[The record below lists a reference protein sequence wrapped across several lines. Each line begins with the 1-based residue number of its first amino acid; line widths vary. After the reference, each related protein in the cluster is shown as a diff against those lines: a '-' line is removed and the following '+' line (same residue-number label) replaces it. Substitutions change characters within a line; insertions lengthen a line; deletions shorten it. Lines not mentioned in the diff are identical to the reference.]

1 MLCKKCGTE
10 NPDGAKYCSKC
21 GKALNEKSTAKKNRE
36 KGIVL
41 ALCVIVAVVLLVYT
55 LGGRSYKK
63 TIDTFVTSQF
73 AVDAQSIVELL
84 PEKVLDKEL
93 EETGY
98 SKTELVEETND
109 SLKKQVDYIDQY
121 LGDDWKLSYKMT
133 NVEDVTGDDLN
144 DLKSNYEDINAL
156 LEQCGKQIVDRE
168 ITKGYVCGLTK
179 GVIPKPRTED
189 IVPAIE
195 KWAVFTYAKLLAE
208 QIFVPIT
215 TEDKNLMY
223 APFQCIAQ
231 YFLSKGYGGIVYS
244 STVFP
249 EGKNV
254 VLFDKIAAHLY
265 GAIRQIVIDF

>member
-144 DLKSNYEDINAL
+144 DLKSNYEDINEKVSAAKTVEVEFTL
-156 LEQCGKQIVDRE
+156 KGDDTEISNSLEVSVIKVDRSWYLDLY
-168 ITKGYVCGLTK
+168 TMG
-179 GVIPKPRTED
+179 
-189 IVPAIE
+189 
-195 KWAVFTYAKLLAE
+195 
-208 QIFVPIT
+208 
-215 TEDKNLMY
+215 NL
-223 APFQCIAQ
+223 F
-231 YFLSKGYGGIVYS
+231 
-244 STVFP
+244 
-249 EGKNV
+249 
-254 VLFDKIAAHLY
+254 
-265 GAIRQIVIDF
+265 

>member
-10 NPDGAKYCSKC
+10 NPDGAKYCSKF

-144 DLKSNYEDINAL
+144 DLKSNYEDINVKVSAAKTVEVEFTL
-156 LEQCGKQIVDRE
+156 KGDETEISNSLEVSVIKVDRSWYLDLY
-168 ITKGYVCGLTK
+168 TMG
-179 GVIPKPRTED
+179 
-189 IVPAIE
+189 
-195 KWAVFTYAKLLAE
+195 
-208 QIFVPIT
+208 
-215 TEDKNLMY
+215 NL
-223 APFQCIAQ
+223 F
-231 YFLSKGYGGIVYS
+231 
-244 STVFP
+244 
-249 EGKNV
+249 
-254 VLFDKIAAHLY
+254 
-265 GAIRQIVIDF
+265 

>member
-84 PEKVLDKEL
+84 PEKVVDKAL

-98 SKTELVEETND
+98 SKTELVDEAND

-144 DLKSNYEDINAL
+144 DLKSNYEDINVKVSAAKTVEVEFTL
-156 LEQCGKQIVDRE
+156 KGDETEVSNSLEISVIKVDRSWYLDLY
-168 ITKGYVCGLTK
+168 TMG
-179 GVIPKPRTED
+179 
-189 IVPAIE
+189 
-195 KWAVFTYAKLLAE
+195 
-208 QIFVPIT
+208 
-215 TEDKNLMY
+215 NL
-223 APFQCIAQ
+223 F
-231 YFLSKGYGGIVYS
+231 
-244 STVFP
+244 
-249 EGKNV
+249 
-254 VLFDKIAAHLY
+254 
-265 GAIRQIVIDF
+265 

>member
-55 LGGRSYKK
+55 LGGRSYEK

-144 DLKSNYEDINAL
+144 DLKSNYEDINVKVSAAKTVEVEFTL
-156 LEQCGKQIVDRE
+156 KGDETEISNSLEVSVIKVDRSWYLDLY
-168 ITKGYVCGLTK
+168 TMG
-179 GVIPKPRTED
+179 
-189 IVPAIE
+189 
-195 KWAVFTYAKLLAE
+195 
-208 QIFVPIT
+208 
-215 TEDKNLMY
+215 NL
-223 APFQCIAQ
+223 F
-231 YFLSKGYGGIVYS
+231 
-244 STVFP
+244 
-249 EGKNV
+249 
-254 VLFDKIAAHLY
+254 
-265 GAIRQIVIDF
+265 

>member
-109 SLKKQVDYIDQY
+109 FLKKQVDYIDQY

-144 DLKSNYEDINAL
+144 DLKSNYEDINVKVSAAKTVEVEFTL
-156 LEQCGKQIVDRE
+156 KVDETEISNSLEVSVIKVDRSWYLDLY
-168 ITKGYVCGLTK
+168 TMG
-179 GVIPKPRTED
+179 
-189 IVPAIE
+189 
-195 KWAVFTYAKLLAE
+195 
-208 QIFVPIT
+208 
-215 TEDKNLMY
+215 NL
-223 APFQCIAQ
+223 F
-231 YFLSKGYGGIVYS
+231 
-244 STVFP
+244 
-249 EGKNV
+249 
-254 VLFDKIAAHLY
+254 
-265 GAIRQIVIDF
+265 

>member
-1 MLCKKCGTE
+1 MYKRQ
-10 NPDGAKYCSKC
+10 KYCSKC

-144 DLKSNYEDINAL
+144 DLKSNYEDINVKVSAAKTVEVEFTL
-156 LEQCGKQIVDRE
+156 KGDETEISNSLEVSVIKVDRSWYLDLY
-168 ITKGYVCGLTK
+168 TMG
-179 GVIPKPRTED
+179 
-189 IVPAIE
+189 
-195 KWAVFTYAKLLAE
+195 
-208 QIFVPIT
+208 
-215 TEDKNLMY
+215 NL
-223 APFQCIAQ
+223 F
-231 YFLSKGYGGIVYS
+231 
-244 STVFP
+244 
-249 EGKNV
+249 
-254 VLFDKIAAHLY
+254 
-265 GAIRQIVIDF
+265 

>member
-98 SKTELVEETND
+98 SKTELLEETND

-133 NVEDVTGDDLN
+133 NVEDVTGDDLD
-144 DLKSNYEDINAL
+144 DLKSNYEDINVKVSAAKTVEVEFTL
-156 LEQCGKQIVDRE
+156 KGDETEISNSLEVSVIKVDRSWYLDLY
-168 ITKGYVCGLTK
+168 TMG
-179 GVIPKPRTED
+179 
-189 IVPAIE
+189 
-195 KWAVFTYAKLLAE
+195 
-208 QIFVPIT
+208 
-215 TEDKNLMY
+215 NL
-223 APFQCIAQ
+223 F
-231 YFLSKGYGGIVYS
+231 
-244 STVFP
+244 
-249 EGKNV
+249 
-254 VLFDKIAAHLY
+254 
-265 GAIRQIVIDF
+265 

>member
-144 DLKSNYEDINAL
+144 DLKSNYEDINVKVSAAKTVEVEFTL
-156 LEQCGKQIVDRE
+156 KGDETEISNSLEVSVIKVDRSWYLDLY
-168 ITKGYVCGLTK
+168 TMG
-179 GVIPKPRTED
+179 
-189 IVPAIE
+189 
-195 KWAVFTYAKLLAE
+195 
-208 QIFVPIT
+208 
-215 TEDKNLMY
+215 NL
-223 APFQCIAQ
+223 F
-231 YFLSKGYGGIVYS
+231 
-244 STVFP
+244 
-249 EGKNV
+249 
-254 VLFDKIAAHLY
+254 
-265 GAIRQIVIDF
+265 

>member
-84 PEKVLDKEL
+84 PEKVVDKAL

-98 SKTELVEETND
+98 SKTELVDEAND

-133 NVEDVTGDDLN
+133 NVEDVTDDDLD
-144 DLKSNYEDINAL
+144 DLKSNYEDINVKVSAAKTVEVEFTL
-156 LEQCGKQIVDRE
+156 KGDETEVSNSLEISVIKVDRSWYLDLY
-168 ITKGYVCGLTK
+168 TMG
-179 GVIPKPRTED
+179 
-189 IVPAIE
+189 
-195 KWAVFTYAKLLAE
+195 
-208 QIFVPIT
+208 
-215 TEDKNLMY
+215 NL
-223 APFQCIAQ
+223 F
-231 YFLSKGYGGIVYS
+231 
-244 STVFP
+244 
-249 EGKNV
+249 
-254 VLFDKIAAHLY
+254 
-265 GAIRQIVIDF
+265 

>member
-98 SKTELVEETND
+98 SKTELVDEAND
-109 SLKKQVDYIDQY
+109 SLKKQVDSLDQY

-144 DLKSNYEDINAL
+144 DLKSNYEDINVKVSAAKTVEVEFTL
-156 LEQCGKQIVDRE
+156 KGDETEVSNSLEISVIKVDRSWYLDLY
-168 ITKGYVCGLTK
+168 TMG
-179 GVIPKPRTED
+179 
-189 IVPAIE
+189 
-195 KWAVFTYAKLLAE
+195 
-208 QIFVPIT
+208 
-215 TEDKNLMY
+215 NL
-223 APFQCIAQ
+223 F
-231 YFLSKGYGGIVYS
+231 
-244 STVFP
+244 
-249 EGKNV
+249 
-254 VLFDKIAAHLY
+254 
-265 GAIRQIVIDF
+265 

>member
-144 DLKSNYEDINAL
+144 DFKSNYEDINVKVSAAKTVEVEFTL
-156 LEQCGKQIVDRE
+156 KGDETEISNSLEVSVIKVDRSWYLDLY
-168 ITKGYVCGLTK
+168 TMG
-179 GVIPKPRTED
+179 
-189 IVPAIE
+189 
-195 KWAVFTYAKLLAE
+195 
-208 QIFVPIT
+208 
-215 TEDKNLMY
+215 NL
-223 APFQCIAQ
+223 F
-231 YFLSKGYGGIVYS
+231 
-244 STVFP
+244 
-249 EGKNV
+249 
-254 VLFDKIAAHLY
+254 
-265 GAIRQIVIDF
+265 

>member
-144 DLKSNYEDINAL
+144 DLKSNYEDINVKVSAAKTVEVEFTLKGDETEISNL
-156 LEQCGKQIVDRE
+156 LEVSVIKVDRSWYLDLY
-168 ITKGYVCGLTK
+168 TMG
-179 GVIPKPRTED
+179 
-189 IVPAIE
+189 
-195 KWAVFTYAKLLAE
+195 
-208 QIFVPIT
+208 
-215 TEDKNLMY
+215 NL
-223 APFQCIAQ
+223 F
-231 YFLSKGYGGIVYS
+231 
-244 STVFP
+244 
-249 EGKNV
+249 
-254 VLFDKIAAHLY
+254 
-265 GAIRQIVIDF
+265 

>member
-144 DLKSNYEDINAL
+144 DLKSNYEDINVKVSAAKTVEVEFTL
-156 LEQCGKQIVDRE
+156 KGDETEISNSLEVSVIKVDCSWYLDLY
-168 ITKGYVCGLTK
+168 TMG
-179 GVIPKPRTED
+179 
-189 IVPAIE
+189 
-195 KWAVFTYAKLLAE
+195 
-208 QIFVPIT
+208 
-215 TEDKNLMY
+215 NL
-223 APFQCIAQ
+223 F
-231 YFLSKGYGGIVYS
+231 
-244 STVFP
+244 
-249 EGKNV
+249 
-254 VLFDKIAAHLY
+254 
-265 GAIRQIVIDF
+265 

>member
-109 SLKKQVDYIDQY
+109 FLKKQVDYIDQY

-144 DLKSNYEDINAL
+144 DLKSNYEDINVKVSAAKTVEVEFTL
-156 LEQCGKQIVDRE
+156 KGDETEISNSLEVSVIRVDRSWYLDLY
-168 ITKGYVCGLTK
+168 TMG
-179 GVIPKPRTED
+179 
-189 IVPAIE
+189 
-195 KWAVFTYAKLLAE
+195 
-208 QIFVPIT
+208 
-215 TEDKNLMY
+215 NL
-223 APFQCIAQ
+223 F
-231 YFLSKGYGGIVYS
+231 
-244 STVFP
+244 
-249 EGKNV
+249 
-254 VLFDKIAAHLY
+254 
-265 GAIRQIVIDF
+265 

>member
-144 DLKSNYEDINAL
+144 DLKSNYEDIKVKLSAAKTVEVEFTLKGDETEISNS
-156 LEQCGKQIVDRE
+156 LEVSVIKVDRSWYLDLY
-168 ITKGYVCGLTK
+168 TMG
-179 GVIPKPRTED
+179 
-189 IVPAIE
+189 
-195 KWAVFTYAKLLAE
+195 
-208 QIFVPIT
+208 
-215 TEDKNLMY
+215 NL
-223 APFQCIAQ
+223 F
-231 YFLSKGYGGIVYS
+231 
-244 STVFP
+244 
-249 EGKNV
+249 
-254 VLFDKIAAHLY
+254 
-265 GAIRQIVIDF
+265 

>member
-98 SKTELVEETND
+98 SKTDLVEETND

-144 DLKSNYEDINAL
+144 DLKSNYEDINVKVSAAKTVEVEFTL
-156 LEQCGKQIVDRE
+156 KGDETEISNSLEVSVIKVDRSWYLDLY
-168 ITKGYVCGLTK
+168 TMG
-179 GVIPKPRTED
+179 
-189 IVPAIE
+189 
-195 KWAVFTYAKLLAE
+195 
-208 QIFVPIT
+208 
-215 TEDKNLMY
+215 NL
-223 APFQCIAQ
+223 F
-231 YFLSKGYGGIVYS
+231 
-244 STVFP
+244 
-249 EGKNV
+249 
-254 VLFDKIAAHLY
+254 
-265 GAIRQIVIDF
+265 

>member
-144 DLKSNYEDINAL
+144 DLKSNYEDINVKVSAAKTVEVEFTL
-156 LEQCGKQIVDRE
+156 KGDETEISNSLEVSVIKVDLSWYLDLY
-168 ITKGYVCGLTK
+168 TMG
-179 GVIPKPRTED
+179 
-189 IVPAIE
+189 
-195 KWAVFTYAKLLAE
+195 
-208 QIFVPIT
+208 
-215 TEDKNLMY
+215 NL
-223 APFQCIAQ
+223 F
-231 YFLSKGYGGIVYS
+231 
-244 STVFP
+244 
-249 EGKNV
+249 
-254 VLFDKIAAHLY
+254 
-265 GAIRQIVIDF
+265 

>member
-1 MLCKKCGTE
+1 MLCKKYGTE

-144 DLKSNYEDINAL
+144 DLKSNYEDINVKVSAAKTEEVEFTL
-156 LEQCGKQIVDRE
+156 KGDETEISNSLEVSVIKVDRSWYLDLY
-168 ITKGYVCGLTK
+168 TMG
-179 GVIPKPRTED
+179 
-189 IVPAIE
+189 
-195 KWAVFTYAKLLAE
+195 
-208 QIFVPIT
+208 
-215 TEDKNLMY
+215 NL
-223 APFQCIAQ
+223 F
-231 YFLSKGYGGIVYS
+231 
-244 STVFP
+244 
-249 EGKNV
+249 
-254 VLFDKIAAHLY
+254 
-265 GAIRQIVIDF
+265 

>member
-144 DLKSNYEDINAL
+144 DLKSNYEDINVKVSAAKTVEVEFTL
-156 LEQCGKQIVDRE
+156 KGDETEISNTLEVSVIKVDRSWYLDLY
-168 ITKGYVCGLTK
+168 TMG
-179 GVIPKPRTED
+179 
-189 IVPAIE
+189 
-195 KWAVFTYAKLLAE
+195 
-208 QIFVPIT
+208 
-215 TEDKNLMY
+215 NL
-223 APFQCIAQ
+223 F
-231 YFLSKGYGGIVYS
+231 
-244 STVFP
+244 
-249 EGKNV
+249 
-254 VLFDKIAAHLY
+254 
-265 GAIRQIVIDF
+265 

>member
-144 DLKSNYEDINAL
+144 DLKSNYEDINVKVSAAKTVEVEFTL
-156 LEQCGKQIVDRE
+156 KGDETEISNSLEVSVIKVDHSWYLDLY
-168 ITKGYVCGLTK
+168 TMG
-179 GVIPKPRTED
+179 
-189 IVPAIE
+189 
-195 KWAVFTYAKLLAE
+195 
-208 QIFVPIT
+208 
-215 TEDKNLMY
+215 NL
-223 APFQCIAQ
+223 F
-231 YFLSKGYGGIVYS
+231 
-244 STVFP
+244 
-249 EGKNV
+249 
-254 VLFDKIAAHLY
+254 
-265 GAIRQIVIDF
+265 

>member
-109 SLKKQVDYIDQY
+109 FLKKQVDYIDQY

-144 DLKSNYEDINAL
+144 DLKSNYEDINVKVSAAKTVEVEFTL
-156 LEQCGKQIVDRE
+156 KGDEIEISNSLEVSVIKVDRSWYLDLY
-168 ITKGYVCGLTK
+168 TMG
-179 GVIPKPRTED
+179 
-189 IVPAIE
+189 
-195 KWAVFTYAKLLAE
+195 
-208 QIFVPIT
+208 
-215 TEDKNLMY
+215 NL
-223 APFQCIAQ
+223 F
-231 YFLSKGYGGIVYS
+231 
-244 STVFP
+244 
-249 EGKNV
+249 
-254 VLFDKIAAHLY
+254 
-265 GAIRQIVIDF
+265 

>member
-55 LGGRSYKK
+55 LGGRTYKK

-144 DLKSNYEDINAL
+144 DLKSNYEDINVKVSAAKTVEVEFTL
-156 LEQCGKQIVDRE
+156 KGDETEISNSLEVSVIKVDRSWYLDLY
-168 ITKGYVCGLTK
+168 TMG
-179 GVIPKPRTED
+179 
-189 IVPAIE
+189 
-195 KWAVFTYAKLLAE
+195 
-208 QIFVPIT
+208 
-215 TEDKNLMY
+215 NL
-223 APFQCIAQ
+223 F
-231 YFLSKGYGGIVYS
+231 
-244 STVFP
+244 
-249 EGKNV
+249 
-254 VLFDKIAAHLY
+254 
-265 GAIRQIVIDF
+265 

>member
-121 LGDDWKLSYKMT
+121 LGDDLKLSYKMT

-144 DLKSNYEDINAL
+144 DLKSNYEDINVKVSAAKTVEVEFTL
-156 LEQCGKQIVDRE
+156 KGDETEISNSLEVSVIKVDRSWYLDLY
-168 ITKGYVCGLTK
+168 TMG
-179 GVIPKPRTED
+179 
-189 IVPAIE
+189 
-195 KWAVFTYAKLLAE
+195 
-208 QIFVPIT
+208 
-215 TEDKNLMY
+215 NL
-223 APFQCIAQ
+223 F
-231 YFLSKGYGGIVYS
+231 
-244 STVFP
+244 
-249 EGKNV
+249 
-254 VLFDKIAAHLY
+254 
-265 GAIRQIVIDF
+265 

>member
-133 NVEDVTGDDLN
+133 NVEDVTVDDLN
-144 DLKSNYEDINAL
+144 DLKSNYEDINVKVSAAKTVEVEFTL
-156 LEQCGKQIVDRE
+156 KGDETEISNSLEVSVIKVDRSWYLDLY
-168 ITKGYVCGLTK
+168 TMG
-179 GVIPKPRTED
+179 
-189 IVPAIE
+189 
-195 KWAVFTYAKLLAE
+195 
-208 QIFVPIT
+208 
-215 TEDKNLMY
+215 NL
-223 APFQCIAQ
+223 F
-231 YFLSKGYGGIVYS
+231 
-244 STVFP
+244 
-249 EGKNV
+249 
-254 VLFDKIAAHLY
+254 
-265 GAIRQIVIDF
+265 

>member
-84 PEKVLDKEL
+84 PEKVVDKAL

-133 NVEDVTGDDLN
+133 NVEDVTDDDLD
-144 DLKSNYEDINAL
+144 DLKSNYEDINVKVSAAKTVEVEFTL
-156 LEQCGKQIVDRE
+156 KGDETEVSNSLEISVIKVDRSWYLDLY
-168 ITKGYVCGLTK
+168 TMG
-179 GVIPKPRTED
+179 
-189 IVPAIE
+189 
-195 KWAVFTYAKLLAE
+195 
-208 QIFVPIT
+208 
-215 TEDKNLMY
+215 NL
-223 APFQCIAQ
+223 F
-231 YFLSKGYGGIVYS
+231 
-244 STVFP
+244 
-249 EGKNV
+249 
-254 VLFDKIAAHLY
+254 
-265 GAIRQIVIDF
+265 

>member
-133 NVEDVTGDDLN
+133 NVEEVTGDDLN
-144 DLKSNYEDINAL
+144 DLNSNYEDINVKVSAAKTVEVEFTL
-156 LEQCGKQIVDRE
+156 KGDETEISNSLEVSVIKVDRSWYLDLY
-168 ITKGYVCGLTK
+168 TMG
-179 GVIPKPRTED
+179 
-189 IVPAIE
+189 
-195 KWAVFTYAKLLAE
+195 
-208 QIFVPIT
+208 
-215 TEDKNLMY
+215 NL
-223 APFQCIAQ
+223 F
-231 YFLSKGYGGIVYS
+231 
-244 STVFP
+244 
-249 EGKNV
+249 
-254 VLFDKIAAHLY
+254 
-265 GAIRQIVIDF
+265 

>member
-36 KGIVL
+36 KGLVL

-144 DLKSNYEDINAL
+144 DLKSNYEDINVKVSAAKTVEVEFTL
-156 LEQCGKQIVDRE
+156 KGDETEVSNSLEISVIKVDRSWYLDLY
-168 ITKGYVCGLTK
+168 TMG
-179 GVIPKPRTED
+179 
-189 IVPAIE
+189 
-195 KWAVFTYAKLLAE
+195 
-208 QIFVPIT
+208 
-215 TEDKNLMY
+215 NL
-223 APFQCIAQ
+223 F
-231 YFLSKGYGGIVYS
+231 
-244 STVFP
+244 
-249 EGKNV
+249 
-254 VLFDKIAAHLY
+254 
-265 GAIRQIVIDF
+265 

>member
-10 NPDGAKYCSKC
+10 NPDGANYCSKC

-144 DLKSNYEDINAL
+144 DLKSNYEDINVKVSAAKTVEVEFTL
-156 LEQCGKQIVDRE
+156 KGDETEISNSLEVSVIKVDRSWYLDLY
-168 ITKGYVCGLTK
+168 TMG
-179 GVIPKPRTED
+179 
-189 IVPAIE
+189 
-195 KWAVFTYAKLLAE
+195 
-208 QIFVPIT
+208 
-215 TEDKNLMY
+215 NL
-223 APFQCIAQ
+223 F
-231 YFLSKGYGGIVYS
+231 
-244 STVFP
+244 
-249 EGKNV
+249 
-254 VLFDKIAAHLY
+254 
-265 GAIRQIVIDF
+265 

>member
-109 SLKKQVDYIDQY
+109 SLKKQVDNIDQY

-144 DLKSNYEDINAL
+144 DLKSNYEDINVKVSAAKTVEVEFTL
-156 LEQCGKQIVDRE
+156 KGDETEISNSLEVSVIKVDRSWYLDLY
-168 ITKGYVCGLTK
+168 TMG
-179 GVIPKPRTED
+179 
-189 IVPAIE
+189 
-195 KWAVFTYAKLLAE
+195 
-208 QIFVPIT
+208 
-215 TEDKNLMY
+215 NL
-223 APFQCIAQ
+223 F
-231 YFLSKGYGGIVYS
+231 
-244 STVFP
+244 
-249 EGKNV
+249 
-254 VLFDKIAAHLY
+254 
-265 GAIRQIVIDF
+265 

>member
-109 SLKKQVDYIDQY
+109 SLKKQVDYINQY

-133 NVEDVTGDDLN
+133 NVEDVTGDDLD
-144 DLKSNYEDINAL
+144 DLKSNYEDINVKVSAAKTVEVEFTL
-156 LEQCGKQIVDRE
+156 KGDETEISNSLEVYVIKVDRSWYLDLY
-168 ITKGYVCGLTK
+168 TMG
-179 GVIPKPRTED
+179 
-189 IVPAIE
+189 
-195 KWAVFTYAKLLAE
+195 
-208 QIFVPIT
+208 
-215 TEDKNLMY
+215 NL
-223 APFQCIAQ
+223 F
-231 YFLSKGYGGIVYS
+231 
-244 STVFP
+244 
-249 EGKNV
+249 
-254 VLFDKIAAHLY
+254 
-265 GAIRQIVIDF
+265 

>member
-144 DLKSNYEDINAL
+144 DLKSNYEDINVKVSVAKTVEVEFTL
-156 LEQCGKQIVDRE
+156 KGDETEISNSLEVSVIKVDRSWYLDLY
-168 ITKGYVCGLTK
+168 TMG
-179 GVIPKPRTED
+179 
-189 IVPAIE
+189 
-195 KWAVFTYAKLLAE
+195 
-208 QIFVPIT
+208 
-215 TEDKNLMY
+215 NL
-223 APFQCIAQ
+223 F
-231 YFLSKGYGGIVYS
+231 
-244 STVFP
+244 
-249 EGKNV
+249 
-254 VLFDKIAAHLY
+254 
-265 GAIRQIVIDF
+265 

>member
-21 GKALNEKSTAKKNRE
+21 GKALNEKSPAKKIRE

-84 PEKVLDKEL
+84 PEKVVDKAL

-98 SKTELVEETND
+98 SKTELVDEAND
-109 SLKKQVDYIDQY
+109 SLKKQVDSLDQS

-133 NVEDVTGDDLN
+133 NVEDVTDDDLD
-144 DLKSNYEDINAL
+144 DLKSNYEDINVKVSAAKTVEVEFTL
-156 LEQCGKQIVDRE
+156 KGDETEVSNSLEISVIKVDRSWYLDLY
-168 ITKGYVCGLTK
+168 TMG
-179 GVIPKPRTED
+179 
-189 IVPAIE
+189 
-195 KWAVFTYAKLLAE
+195 
-208 QIFVPIT
+208 
-215 TEDKNLMY
+215 NL
-223 APFQCIAQ
+223 F
-231 YFLSKGYGGIVYS
+231 
-244 STVFP
+244 
-249 EGKNV
+249 
-254 VLFDKIAAHLY
+254 
-265 GAIRQIVIDF
+265 

>member
-144 DLKSNYEDINAL
+144 DLKSNYEDINVKVSAAKTVEVEFTL
-156 LEQCGKQIVDRE
+156 KGNETEISNSLEVSVIKVDRSWYLDLY
-168 ITKGYVCGLTK
+168 TMG
-179 GVIPKPRTED
+179 
-189 IVPAIE
+189 
-195 KWAVFTYAKLLAE
+195 
-208 QIFVPIT
+208 
-215 TEDKNLMY
+215 NL
-223 APFQCIAQ
+223 F
-231 YFLSKGYGGIVYS
+231 
-244 STVFP
+244 
-249 EGKNV
+249 
-254 VLFDKIAAHLY
+254 
-265 GAIRQIVIDF
+265 

>member
-73 AVDAQSIVELL
+73 AVDAQSIVELF
-84 PEKVLDKEL
+84 PEKVLDKAL

-144 DLKSNYEDINAL
+144 DLKSNYEDINVKVSAAKTVEVEFTL
-156 LEQCGKQIVDRE
+156 KGDETEISNSLEVSVIKVDRSWYLDLY
-168 ITKGYVCGLTK
+168 TMG
-179 GVIPKPRTED
+179 
-189 IVPAIE
+189 
-195 KWAVFTYAKLLAE
+195 
-208 QIFVPIT
+208 
-215 TEDKNLMY
+215 NL
-223 APFQCIAQ
+223 F
-231 YFLSKGYGGIVYS
+231 
-244 STVFP
+244 
-249 EGKNV
+249 
-254 VLFDKIAAHLY
+254 
-265 GAIRQIVIDF
+265 